1 MASSH
6 SITCGLTSNFPSPIM
21 EEIAFSL
28 LCVPG
33 TFVSSYKLSGLFL
46 SMSLFLCQHHAAL
59 ITLALWQILKSISM
73 MSPVLFF
80 LFKKALALGESS
92 GVSHGS

>member
-1 MASSH
+1 
-6 SITCGLTSNFPSPIM
+6 M

-28 LCVPG
+28 LCVPS
-33 TFVSSYKLSGLFL
+33 TFVSSYKLVGLFLGFSILLHL

-73 MSPVLFF
+73 KSLVLFF
-80 LFKKALALGESS
+80 LFKIALALGDSS
-92 GVSHGS
+92 VLSHGS

>member
-1 MASSH
+1 
-6 SITCGLTSNFPSPIM
+6 M

-33 TFVSSYKLSGLFL
+33 TFVSSYKLSGLFLGFSVLFHL